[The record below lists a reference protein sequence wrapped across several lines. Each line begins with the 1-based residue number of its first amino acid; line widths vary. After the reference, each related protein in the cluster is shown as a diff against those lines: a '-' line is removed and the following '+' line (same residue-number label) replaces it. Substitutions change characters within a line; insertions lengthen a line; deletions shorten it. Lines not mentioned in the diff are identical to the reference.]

1 MVFYCLFWCR
11 FHLICHISNHPSPCP
26 GVGWLYG
33 YINGVGGGEVAD
45 RMCPVLFILF
55 PPCSAN
61 AGDNGSA
68 RENIIDC
75 EGAEAVVN
83 LVSKEWGL

>member
-1 MVFYCLFWCR
+1 MAHCMLY
-11 FHLICHISNHPSPCP
+11 IQHPAPCP
-26 GVGWLYG
+26 GVGGWYG
-33 YINGVGGGEVAD
+33 YKNGAVGGVAD

-68 RENIIDC
+68 
-75 EGAEAVVN
+75 
-83 LVSKEWGL
+83 